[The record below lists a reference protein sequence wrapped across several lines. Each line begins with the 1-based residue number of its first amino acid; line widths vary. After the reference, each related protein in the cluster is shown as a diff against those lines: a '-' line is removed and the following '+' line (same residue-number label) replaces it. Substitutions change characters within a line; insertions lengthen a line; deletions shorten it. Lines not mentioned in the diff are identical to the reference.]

1 MPNVVLLTGVSRH
14 LGGVFARLISADESV
29 ERIIGVDVVP
39 PPHPVGRAEFVRA
52 DIRSPMIGKVIAGAN
67 VDTVVHMSVIA
78 TPLHVGGRSTQ
89 KEINVIGSMQLLAA
103 CQRAASV
110 TKLVV
115 KSTAGIY
122 GSSSRD
128 PAMFR
133 EDMAAKKLPALGFG
147 KDSTEVEGYV
157 RGFARRRP
165 DVEITMLRFANVI
178 GPRVR
183 TAMTD
188 YFTLPVLPMP
198 LGYSARLQFVHE
210 DDVAAAMARA
220 TTTPGVGT
228 INVAGDGV
236 ITMAQAV
243 ALTGRPFLAVPPGT
257 SAAMSVAF
265 RRAGLIDFSPDQL
278 ELLVFGRGLDTTAMR
293 SRLGFEPAY
302 TTRAAFEDFVAAGG
316 PRPIDLAR
324 ARARDLGAG
333 LDRLVQRTAAYIPGA
348 GSLALAGRMGA

>member
-1 MPNVVLLTGVSRH
+1 MPNVVLLTGISRH
-14 LGGVFARLISADESV
+14 LGGAFARLLSRDDAI

-52 DIRSPMIGKVIAGAN
+52 DIRSPMISKVISGAS

-115 KSTAGIY
+115 KSTAGVY
-122 GSSSRD
+122 GSSPRD

-133 EDMAAKKLPALGFG
+133 EDMAAKKLPAIGFG
-147 KDSTEVEGYV
+147 KDSAEVEGYV
-157 RGFARRRP
+157 RGLARRRP

-188 YFTLPVLPMP
+188 YFTLPLLPMP

-210 DDVAAAMARA
+210 DDVASAMVRA
-220 TTTPGVGT
+220 THSPGAGT
-228 INVAGDGV
+228 VNVAGDGV
-236 ITMAQAV
+236 ITMPQAV

-278 ELLVFGRGLDTTAMR
+278 ELLVYGRGIDTTAMR
-293 SRLGFEPAY
+293 TRFGFAPAY
-302 TTRAAFEDFVAAGG
+302 TTREAFADFVAAAG

-324 ARARDLGAG
+324 RRAAALGADI
-333 LDRLVQRTAAYIPGA
+333 DRMVRSAAARIPGA
-348 GSLALAGRMGA
+348 GGLALAGTL